1 MVQRKKF
8 EDSREHSFIT
18 FCDVAGKGKGR
29 EGGRGREGRVGEEGK
44 GGWDGGR
51 REGGGGALKEVNY
64 IRFAH

>member
-8 EDSREHSFIT
+8 KDSREYSFIT

-29 EGGRGREGRVGEEGK
+29 EGGRGREGK
-44 GGWDGGR
+44 GGWDGVR
-51 REGGGGALKEVNY
+51 REGGGGGALKEVNY

>member
-29 EGGRGREGRVGEEGK
+29 EGGRGREGK

-51 REGGGGALKEVNY
+51 REGGGGGSEGG
-64 IRFAH
+64 